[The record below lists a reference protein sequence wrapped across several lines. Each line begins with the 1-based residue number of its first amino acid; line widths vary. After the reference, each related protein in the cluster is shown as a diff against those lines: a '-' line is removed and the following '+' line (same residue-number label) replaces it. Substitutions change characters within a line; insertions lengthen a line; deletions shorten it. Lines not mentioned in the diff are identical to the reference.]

1 MMARKK
7 IVPPVTPR
15 IVQAHPGQRL
25 FRYVLLV
32 CAFLLAV
39 WFSYDYG
46 RVQAPAIGESP
57 VAQER
62 GSEQRIAKLEQE
74 RDRLKQRVA
83 ELERS
88 VKQTSQA
95 FAAAQAPLQAPQQSA
110 PSQSETQ
117 AQAQAPAA
125 TVSEPVDNTLEL
137 ENLRIEQ
144 TESDN
149 VFRVSFSV
157 LSAGDSTGRV
167 IGTIWIAVNGF
178 SGKEP
183 RRLSFKTLSPGRRPY
198 VKMGFDRQQDVME
211 DVVLP
216 EDFRP
221 KNILVEAKPYGEKYT
236 GTSMQTA
243 WVTTE

>member
-46 RVQAPAIGESP
+46 RVQAPANGEAAI
-57 VAQER
+57 AQDRE
-62 GSEQRIAKLEQE
+62 SEQRIAKLEQE

-95 FAAAQAPLQAPQQSA
+95 FTAAQAPQQTAQQTA
-110 PSQSETQ
+110 PSQSET
-117 AQAQAPAA
+117 QAQAPAA

-157 LSAGDSTGRV
+157 LRAGDSTGRV

-178 SGKEP
+178 SGKQP
-183 RRLSFKTLSPGRRPY
+183 RRLSFKTLSPDRRPY